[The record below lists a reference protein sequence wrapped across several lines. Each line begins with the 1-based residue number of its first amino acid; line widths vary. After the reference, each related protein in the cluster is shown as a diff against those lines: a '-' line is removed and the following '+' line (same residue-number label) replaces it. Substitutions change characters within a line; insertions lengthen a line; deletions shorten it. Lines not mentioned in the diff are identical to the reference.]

1 MKYTEEEKYAIGYYM
16 DKEISVELEIND
28 DKGEFLKAL
37 GITENDN
44 FESHLIRVK
53 TLLHLIEKQNK
64 EINEKDKLLKFN
76 RNYIN
81 KLEQDLFENASN
93 YVISKEAIREKI
105 KELKDNRPYLSK
117 FDDWKEKEYTNED
130 INNMC
135 VEVLEDLL
143 GDE

>member
-81 KLEQDLFENASN
+81 KLKQDLFENASN

-105 KELKDNRPYLSK
+105 KELKNK
-117 FDDWKEKEYTNED
+117 FSTNDDLFNGIVYKSQIDILKE
-130 INNMC
+130 
-135 VEVLEDLL
+135 LL
-143 GDE
+143 GE